1 VVVKMREGMTERTL
15 HEACEF
21 AVATSRAWNAKIGS
35 AAGYWV
41 LPEQVSKTP
50 QSGEFLAKGA
60 FVIRGKRNYTDKLQ
74 IKLGIGEIEFEGSR
88 KVMGGPEDS
97 VRARCKRFVI
107 LRPGSLDKDFLAK
120 QLADI
125 FEVPIEEVQSIM
137 PPGDVEIVEQVGITL
152 S

>member
-1 VVVKMREGMTERTL
+1 MKEGITEKTL

-60 FVIRGKRNYTDKLQ
+60 FVIRGRRNYSDKLQ
-74 IKLGIGEIEFEGSR
+74 IKLGVGEIEFEGSR
-88 KVMGGPEDS
+88 KMMCGPEGA
-97 VRARCKRFVI
+97 VRARCSRYVMI
-107 LRPGSLDKDFLAK
+107 IPGGMDKDGFAK
-120 QLADI
+120 RLSDL
-125 FEVPIEEVQSIM
+125 FEVPIEEIQSIL
-137 PPGDVEIVEQVGITL
+137 PPGDVDIVEQTGLTIP
-152 S
+152 